1 MYFVYIL
8 LCADS
13 SLYTGITTDVTRRF
27 EEHKKGIGSRYTR
40 AKKVRRIVFSEK
52 LQNRSSALKREVEI
66 KKMSR
71 SEKLR
76 LVSTRITTKRR

>member
-1 MYFVYIL
+1 M
-8 LCADS
+8 CADS